1 MRLLFFRKKTA
12 THLILLFHR
21 NSFSTENNLIL
32 NKMIISN
39 FYVYNKVTFVFS
51 DKKSED
57 CKVEKLHSTDER
69 INHFNDYYRPFE
81 LTALKH
87 HYTMIMEH
95 SVRYWNIFVL
105 SHNSFLFNNCTG
117 GVMVSI
123 LAQSAVE
130 KGFASWSGQAKDYKR
145 WYLLLLR

>member
-1 MRLLFFRKKTA
+1 MTIFNEIHKICTICLTRSEGNFSVYNEITFFRKKTA

-21 NSFSTENNLIL
+21 NSFSTVNNLL
-32 NKMIISN
+32 NKMIIYN
-39 FYVYNKVTFVFS
+39 FYVCNKVTFVFS

-95 SVRYWNIFVL
+95 SVRY
-105 SHNSFLFNNCTG
+105 
-117 GVMVSI
+117 
-123 LAQSAVE
+123 
-130 KGFASWSGQAKDYKR
+130 
-145 WYLLLLR
+145 